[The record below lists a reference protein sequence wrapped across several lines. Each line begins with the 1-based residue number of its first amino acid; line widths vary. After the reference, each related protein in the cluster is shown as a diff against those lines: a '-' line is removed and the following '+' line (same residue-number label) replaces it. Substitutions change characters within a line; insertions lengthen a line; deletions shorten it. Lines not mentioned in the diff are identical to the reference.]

1 MIFVKVEVWPGG
13 DSLHAVTI
21 AGATIANVS
30 GLADVSDYACVVR
43 AEGHDE
49 LGIPLSTGSVLIKGH
64 ERKAGVLELLRRVFA
79 AACKRPGDLS
89 DFGPHGYSMILT
101 EDIDALRVE
110 RDAALTQLDALRAE
124 NKRLQDQLHTLTL
137 GTGKKFADLMER
149 ARDAEQ
155 QAADS
160 QHAVQIYCDDYNK
173 AMAERDAAIV
183 AKEKAEAFGVRA
195 ERATLILADEF
206 EMDGDTILR
215 LKAERDAAIAAKEK
229 AEAEYVVMMQR
240 AGQE

>member
-1 MIFVKVEVWPGG
+1 MPHRN
-13 DSLHAVTI
+13 DA
-21 AGATIANVS
+21 
-30 GLADVSDYACVVR
+30 
-43 AEGHDE
+43 AEYTRR
-49 LGIPLSTGSVLIKGH
+49 I
-64 ERKAGVLELLRRVFA
+64 ER
-79 AACKRPGDLS
+79 
-89 DFGPHGYSMILT
+89 
-101 EDIDALRVE
+101 E
-110 RDAALTQLDALRAE
+110 RDAALRQ
-124 NKRLQDQLHTLTL
+124 N
-137 GTGKKFADLMER
+137 ADLQAANNRLLER